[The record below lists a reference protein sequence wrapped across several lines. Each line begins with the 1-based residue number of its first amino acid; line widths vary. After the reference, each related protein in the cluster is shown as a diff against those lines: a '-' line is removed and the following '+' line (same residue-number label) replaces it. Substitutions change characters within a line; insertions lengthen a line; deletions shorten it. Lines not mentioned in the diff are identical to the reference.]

1 MENGDFQLEF
11 GKNKKR
17 HIICTLINIGNMKT
31 IYVTLVIA
39 SIFCSCKNGNS
50 NNNSDVKTIDSAKV
64 DTNFPIPDSVHFSSA
79 DLSNEIDLSKYGVPV
94 LIMSPKNS
102 RVIVDS
108 VEHKIYVYAN
118 KHFIIETTIENN
130 QKTEDYVSK
139 LKSAAIDKSNF
150 KDFVKLRD
158 EVPCGFLA
166 EYQNNILRFIVGLQG
181 KDGNSYMF
189 TSGTGSKFWPAN
201 VSDFSSADLET
212 MYVSGESAEL
222 K

>member
-1 MENGDFQLEF
+1 MKFIYSTFIIFILFFACKTENT
-11 GKNKKR
+11 N
-17 HIICTLINIGNMKT
+17 
-31 IYVTLVIA
+31 
-39 SIFCSCKNGNS
+39 NGNLS
-50 NNNSDVKTIDSAKV
+50 AAVDSIKV
-64 DTNFPIPDSVHFSSA
+64 TPIVTIPDSIHFTSA
-79 DLSNEIDLSKYGVPV
+79 DLSNEIDLSKYGVSV

-108 VEHKIYVYAN
+108 LEHKIYIYAN
-118 KHFIIETTIENN
+118 KHFIIETSIEKNT
-130 QKTEDYVSK
+130 KTEEYISK

-189 TSGTGSKFWPAN
+189 TSGTGSKFWPVN
-201 VSDFSSADLET
+201 VTDFSAADLET

>member
-1 MENGDFQLEF
+1 MKFIYSTF
-11 GKNKKR
+11 
-17 HIICTLINIGNMKT
+17 II
-31 IYVTLVIA
+31 
-39 SIFCSCKNGNS
+39 SILFFACKNGNT
-50 NNNSDVKTIDSAKV
+50 NNGNSSAAVDSIKV
-64 DTNFPIPDSVHFSSA
+64 TPIVTIPDSIHFTSA
-79 DLSNEIDLSKYGVPV
+79 DLSNEIDLSKYGVSV

-108 VEHKIYVYAN
+108 LEHKIYIYAN
-118 KHFIIETTIENN
+118 KHFIIETSIEKNT
-130 QKTEDYVSK
+130 KTEEYISK

-189 TSGTGSKFWPAN
+189 TSGTGSKFWPVN
-201 VSDFSSADLET
+201 VTDFSAADLET

>member
-1 MENGDFQLEF
+1 MKFTYS
-11 GKNKKR
+11 
-17 HIICTLINIGNMKT
+17 TLI
-31 IYVTLVIA
+31 
-39 SIFCSCKNGNS
+39 IFILFCACKNENK
-50 NNNSDVKTIDSAKV
+50 NNDISSKAVES
-64 DTNFPIPDSVHFSSA
+64 TNVSPIVTIPDSVHFTSA

-118 KHFIIETTIENN
+118 KHFIIETTIEKNN
-130 QKTEDYVSK
+130 KTEDYISK

-166 EYQNNILRFIVGLQG
+166 EYQNNNLRFIVGLQG

-189 TSGTGSKFWPAN
+189 TSGTGSKFWPSN
-201 VSDFSSADLET
+201 VTDFSSTDLET